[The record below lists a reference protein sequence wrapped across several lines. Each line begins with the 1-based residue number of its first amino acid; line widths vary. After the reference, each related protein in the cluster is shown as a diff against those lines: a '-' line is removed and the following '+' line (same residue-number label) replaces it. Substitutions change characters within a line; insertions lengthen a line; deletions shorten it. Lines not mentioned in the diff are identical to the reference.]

1 MKIKELRE
9 KQDKELLT
17 LISEL
22 QEKQRDASFK
32 LAQNQMKDFWSKVKI
47 KKEIARIMTVLN
59 ERKQKVN

>member
-9 KQDKELLT
+9 KQDKELLAM
-17 LISEL
+17 ISEL
-22 QEKQRDASFK
+22 REKQRDASFK

-47 KKEIARIMTVLN
+47 KKEIARIMTILN